1 MFADEKS
8 LINRKLT
15 PGSDD
20 YAVRPASLK
29 PPGTTDIADR
39 GSTHHSGIR
48 LSDAPLKPG
57 DQSGTDL
64 CNGIAKEEVIL

>member
-15 PGSDD
+15 SCSDD

-29 PPGTTDIADR
+29 TLGATYMAHK
-39 GSTHHSGIR
+39 GSIHHSGNR

-57 DQSGTDL
+57 NQSGTDL
-64 CNGIAKEEVIL
+64 CNGIAKEEVI

>member
-1 MFADEKS
+1 MLADEKS

-15 PGSDD
+15 SGSDD
-20 YAVRPASLK
+20 YAVRPATLN
-29 PPGTTDIADR
+29 PPGTPDMPDR

-57 DQSGTDL
+57 NQSGTDL
-64 CNGIAKEEVIL
+64 CNGTAKEEVIL

>member
-15 PGSDD
+15 PRSDD

-29 PPGTTDIADR
+29 IHGTSELADR
-39 GSTHHSGIR
+39 GSTYHSGIT
-48 LSDAPLKPG
+48 LSDAPFKPG
-57 DQSGTDL
+57 NQSGTDL
-64 CNGIAKEEVIL
+64 CNGTAKEEVIL